1 MKYLYS
7 NYSGILYVSIFL
19 NKCLIRHP
27 SCETNADSLPFVN
40 VLYTLFEKGI
50 LMYKSNFIAFLL
62 FLISFSCYLI
72 YITNNPLYLHPV
84 ILLSIM
90 LITIVGIILF
100 SDFHDPTYIKYILL
114 IGLFLY
120 LILICLTISNITDKN
135 SL

>member
-1 MKYLYS
+1 
-7 NYSGILYVSIFL
+7 
-19 NKCLIRHP
+19 
-27 SCETNADSLPFVN
+27 
-40 VLYTLFEKGI
+40 
-50 LMYKSNFIAFLL
+50 MYKSDFIAFLL

-72 YITNNPLYLHPV
+72 YITNNPPYVHPV

-100 SDFHDPTYIKYILL
+100 SDFHDPTYIRYILL

-120 LILICLTISNITDKN
+120 LILICLTISNIPDKN